1 MIVQE
6 LTGDDMLPRSW
17 LQGRASSAVERDTER
32 DDAVSLFVSPIS
44 DVLSENPKTR
54 RLLSILMFVLFR
66 KYMVAWYIVY
76 KTAEHFYLHAVLFT
90 YLTRGAEPERGRMW
104 S

>member
-1 MIVQE
+1 
-6 LTGDDMLPRSW
+6 MLPRSW